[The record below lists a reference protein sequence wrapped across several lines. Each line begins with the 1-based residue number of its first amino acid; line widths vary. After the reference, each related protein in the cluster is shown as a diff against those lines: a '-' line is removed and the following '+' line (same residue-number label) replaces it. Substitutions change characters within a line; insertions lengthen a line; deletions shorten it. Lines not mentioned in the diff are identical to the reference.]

1 MRAAAA
7 SKSVG
12 FFLGFL
18 DREGKKRYL
27 RSWCRRERAWRWTT
41 AAGSRRARRRAA
53 PPTTASSSHRF
64 ALLSPQPK
72 KPNTIP
78 PPHQQSSCSCSNTQ
92 LLTKPSPHLTNPT
105 QPNPRT
111 QTTTR
116 WRSEMVTDTE
126 QSKQRQREVERERE
140 RERNGR
146 EHRPGQ
152 PLRPLSID
160 PPLRNT
166 PRRCKTAKRKKRKQL
181 FFALPRHG
189 CACLRCHPSITARA
203 TPSSPSSSLQIFP
216 LYHSPRLDFSSLG

>member
-1 MRAAAA
+1 MAVDDGSRITASTAA
-7 SKSVG
+7 SGAAHHRILIPQIRPPLSSTKETQHNSTPTPAEQ
-12 FFLGFL
+12 LQQH
-18 DREGKKRYL
+18 
-27 RSWCRRERAWRWTT
+27 TT
-41 AAGSRRARRRAA
+41 
-53 PPTTASSSHRF
+53 PH
-64 ALLSPQPK
+64 Q
-72 KPNTIP
+72 TIS
-78 PPHQQSSCSCSNTQ
+78 PPHQ
-92 LLTKPSPHLTNPT
+92 PNPT
-105 QPNPRT
+105 QSKNTNDDEMTKRDGHRYRAE
-111 QTTTR
+111 QAEAE
-116 WRSEMVTDTE
+116 RS
-126 QSKQRQREVERERE
+126 RERERE